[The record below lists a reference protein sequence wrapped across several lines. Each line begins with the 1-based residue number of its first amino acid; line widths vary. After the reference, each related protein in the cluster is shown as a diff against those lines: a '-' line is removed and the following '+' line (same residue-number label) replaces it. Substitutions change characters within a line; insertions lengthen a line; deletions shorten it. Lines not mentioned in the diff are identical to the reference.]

1 MQSLEYR
8 IRSLF
13 LKIDQRDYLFSK
25 ILNFIYKFFNFNKY
39 FNSFRNRDLKLIK
52 DPELAEKGF
61 KQIKP

>member
-25 ILNFIYKFFNFNKY
+25 ILNFIYKF
-39 FNSFRNRDLKLIK
+39 LILINILIVL
-52 DPELAEKGF
+52 EIEILN
-61 KQIKP
+61 